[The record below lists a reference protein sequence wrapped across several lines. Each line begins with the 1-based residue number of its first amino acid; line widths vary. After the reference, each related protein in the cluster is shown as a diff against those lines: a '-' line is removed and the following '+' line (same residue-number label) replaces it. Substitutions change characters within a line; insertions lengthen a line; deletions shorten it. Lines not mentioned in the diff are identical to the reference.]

1 MARDSLIAIR
11 RGTAAAWT
19 SANPT
24 LAAGEF
30 GFETD
35 TLKLKCG
42 NGSTSWTGL
51 AYIGSTA
58 SFATPA
64 IVLGSTAAA
73 GSAGTVIRS
82 DGTIAAFDATSP
94 STQAFGDSAAVGTAA
109 FAARRDHKHAMM
121 ANPLIET
128 GGPTTLAFGAVANG
142 EYLTRSGSS
151 IVGGSPTPGGP
162 PTGAAGGDLTGTYP
176 NPTLAAAGGGAAGP
190 TGSATVT
197 PIVTVDAKGR
207 VTALSSATTVPTNA
221 AGGVLSG
228 NYPNPGFATGALPG
242 IDGWTDDSART
253 WTYVSASTFT
263 VTGDQTAV
271 FQKGTRLKFTQ
282 TTVKYAVVVSAAFS
296 TVTTVTIL
304 VNTDYTLANASITAN
319 FYSYQ
324 ESPQGYPDWFSW
336 TPTFTG
342 FAAASDPTPAGCK
355 VSIRGQTAFVHFGI
369 SATGTSNATTFT
381 ISMPVTTANITG
393 NVIQVAVRGV
403 DNGANVA
410 TPSLVSVQANAN
422 SASVF
427 KSFDFGTT
435 LWTNS
440 GGKGVNAFTLV
451 LQI

>member
-1 MARDSLIAIR
+1 MGRDSLIRIR

-24 LAAGEF
+24 LDPGEF

-42 NGSTSWTGL
+42 NGSTAWTTL
-51 AYIGSTA
+51 AYIGGTTL

-64 IVLGSTAAA
+64 IVLGSAAAA

-142 EYLTRSGSS
+142 EYLTRSGTS

-207 VTALSSATTVPTNA
+207 VTALSSVTTVPTNA

-228 NYPNPGFATGALPG
+228 NYPNPGFATGAVAG

-263 VTGDQTAV
+263 VTGDQTAI
-271 FQKGTRLKFTQ
+271 FTPGTRLRFTQ
-282 TTVKYAVVVSAAFS
+282 TTVKYATVVSSAFS
-296 TVTTVTIL
+296 TVTTVTIA
-304 VNTDYTLANASITAN
+304 VNTDYTLANAAISAN
-319 FYSYQ
+319 SYSY
-324 ESPQGYPDWFSW
+324 ELSPRGYPGWFAW
-336 TPTFTG
+336 TPAYTG
-342 FAAASDPTPAGCK
+342 FSADPTSAAGCK
-355 VSIRGQTAFVHFGI
+355 FAMIGKLAVVKFGSTAD
-369 SATGTSNATTFT
+369 GTSNATTFT
-381 ISMPVTTANITG
+381 ITLPL
-393 NVIQVAVRGV
+393 
-403 DNGANVA
+403 A
-410 TPSLVSVQANAN
+410 TPNVSGIGVQINVNGSDNSAGLTTPSNATLAAN
-422 SASVF
+422 SATLNLF
-427 KSFDFGTT
+427 KDIAGNGWTASGT
-435 LWTNS
+435 
-440 GGKGVNAFTLV
+440 KGVKNFLIQYPYAV
-451 LQI
+451 

>member
-1 MARDSLIAIR
+1 MALARFKRLIL
-11 RGTAAAWT
+11 G
-19 SANPT
+19 
-24 LAAGEF
+24 
-30 GFETD
+30 
-35 TLKLKCG
+35 
-42 NGSTSWTGL
+42 TGL
-51 AYIGSTA
+51 TGTDNGDDTITVANSSPA
-58 SFATPA
+58 PSFATPA
-64 IVLGSTAAA
+64 IALSTAAA
-73 GSAGTVIRS
+73 AGAASTVIRS
-82 DGTIAAFDATSP
+82 DSTIVAFDATVP
-94 STQAFGDSAAVGTAA
+94 STQAFGDAAATGAAAV
-109 FAARRDHKHAMM
+109 AARRDHKHAMP

-128 GGPTTLAFGAVANG
+128 GGPTTLAFGSIPNG
-142 EYLTRSGSS
+142 NYLVRSGTS
-151 IVGGSPTPGGP
+151 IIGGSPTPGGP

-176 NPTLAAAGGGAAGP
+176 NPTLVATGPGATGP
-190 TGSATVT
+190 LGSATVA
-197 PIVTVDAKGR
+197 PIVTIDAKGR
-207 VTALSSATTVPTNA
+207 VTALSSATIVPTNA

-228 NYPNPGFATGALPG
+228 NYPDPGFATGAVAG
-242 IDGWTDDSART
+242 IDGWTDDTART

-304 VNTDYTLANASITAN
+304 VNTDYTLANAAITAN

-342 FAAASDPTPAGCK
+342 FSADPTPAGCK
-355 VSIRGQTAFVHFGI
+355 VGIRGQTAFVHFGI

-393 NVIQVAVRGV
+393 NVMQVAVRGV

-422 SASVF
+422 TASVF